1 MLTRGQ
7 RLGCCLLVGAAIG
20 AWWPVGHAEAAA
32 PEAYAVVA
40 GIGQYRDKRLPGVPY
55 AVADARSIADALVE
69 SAGLAKADVLL
80 LTDAEA
86 TQDKL
91 LRAVREWLPRRVSPN
106 ALVYVYYAGLGT
118 VVPSSGEAAL
128 TPWDGNPEQ
137 AERLITVRALYDAL
151 SAAQVRLTLVLL
163 DTCFAA
169 GGSRCPSL
177 RPNQART
184 GVGLPLDLVP
194 DNGVIAFVASG
205 GKEASLEFPRVKHGL
220 FTHYLLNGLYGEADR
235 DENGRLTL
243 SELVQFTQE
252 QVTETAWTQFFRVQT
267 PALLQHRLVH
277 GDGEDPVLFRIDR
290 RTLARRHLT
299 AARQLHESGEFETAI
314 AEYRAALRLFP
325 DDPISHLQ
333 LGLALRDKGD
343 IDGAIGAYR
352 MTLHLRPHDPD
363 AHYLLGTAYSDK
375 GQLDASIAEFRWAIR
390 LKPGFDVAHN
400 NLGHVLEQ
408 RGDLNGAIAEYR
420 IAASLQPRDAR
431 AHYNLGSA
439 LKDKGDA
446 EGAAKELRE
455 AIKLRPDYAKAY
467 YHLGVVLSTLGRRS
481 ESLQALRKFTALN
494 APGANQ
500 QMMQDARARIRAM
513 E

>member
-7 RLGCCLLVGAAIG
+7 RIGCCLLIGSAIG
-20 AWWPVGHAEAAA
+20 AWESNGHSESTGQ
-32 PEAYAVVA
+32 EAYAVVA
-40 GIGQYRDKRLPGVPY
+40 GISQYRDKRLVGAPY
-55 AVADARSIADALVE
+55 AGADARSIADALVD
-69 SAGLAKADVLL
+69 SARLAKTDVLL

-86 TQDKL
+86 SHQKI
-91 LRAVREWLPRRVSPN
+91 LRAVHEWIPRRASPD

-118 VVPSSGEAAL
+118 IVPSSGEAAL
-128 TPWDGNPEQ
+128 IPWDGNPEQ
-137 AERLITVRALYDAL
+137 ADRLIPVKALYDAL
-151 SAAQVRLTLVLL
+151 SAARVRQTILLL
-163 DTCFAA
+163 DTCFIA
-169 GGSRCPSL
+169 GGGRCPSL
-177 RPNQART
+177 RPNQARS
-184 GVGLPLDLVP
+184 GAVLPLGIIP
-194 DNGVIAFVASG
+194 DNGVIAFVASS

-220 FTHYLLNGLYGEADR
+220 FTHYLVNGLYGEADR

-243 SELVQFTQE
+243 GELVQFTRE

-267 PALLQHRLVH
+267 PAIFHNRTVF
-277 GDGEDPVLFRIDR
+277 GDGEDPVLFRTDR
-290 RTLARRHLT
+290 RALTRRHLT
-299 AARQLHESGEFETAI
+299 TARHLHENGDLETAI

-325 DDPISHLQ
+325 DDPLSHLQ

-375 GQLDASIAEFRWAIR
+375 GQLDASIAEFRSAIK

-408 RGDLNGAIAEYR
+408 RGDLNEAIAEYR
-420 IAASLQPRDAR
+420 IAAKLQPRDAR

-439 LKDKGDA
+439 LKDKGDM
-446 EGAAKELRE
+446 EGAVRELRE
-455 AIKLRPDYAKAY
+455 AVKLRPDYAKAY
-467 YHLGVVLSTLGRRS
+467 YHLGVVLSTFGKRS
-481 ESLQALRKFTALN
+481 ESLQALRKFVALTQ
-494 APGANQ
+494 PGSNQ
-500 QMMQDARARIRAM
+500 QMMQDAKARIRAM